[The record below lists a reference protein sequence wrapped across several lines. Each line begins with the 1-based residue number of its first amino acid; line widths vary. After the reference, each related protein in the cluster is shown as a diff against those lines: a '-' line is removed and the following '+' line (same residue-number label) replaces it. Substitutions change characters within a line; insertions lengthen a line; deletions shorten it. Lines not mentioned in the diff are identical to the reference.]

1 MTVKLPQKAGFAPT
15 VQEWDQLVSIAEN
28 LAAQLAQRDAALRQ
42 MQAELDAA
50 QSSAGFWGRSCAKIM
65 AERDAARAEA
75 ARLTAALKEYGW
87 HLDRC
92 PAADCSTTKCEC
104 GYAALRQPGPAG
116 GEARP

>member
-1 MTVKLPQKAGFAPT
+1 MTVKLPQKAGFVAT
-15 VQEWDQLVSIAEN
+15 VQEWDQLVRIAEN
-28 LAAQLAQRDAALRQ
+28 LAAQLAQ
-42 MQAELDAA
+42 A
-50 QSSAGFWGRSCAKIM
+50 Q
-65 AERDAARAEA
+65 AERDAAQRDLITLAENWHASEKALDAARAEV